1 MKNGESLLTAKQVA
15 QAWNCSAYHIRQL
28 AREGKLKSVK
38 VGSRATRFR
47 PSDLAYYLA
56 LNSR

>member
-1 MKNGESLLTAKQVA
+1 MKNGETLLTAKQVSEL
-15 QAWNCSAYHIRQL
+15 WNCSAYHVRQL
-28 AREGKLKSVK
+28 AREGKLRSVR
-38 VGSRATRFR
+38 VGARATRFR